1 MIELKHLKTLQT
13 LRDAGSLVAASARLH
28 LTQAALSHQINEIE
42 QRLGYKFFI
51 RKSQPIRFSEQGNIL
66 LALADAILPQVAQ
79 ALERCRY
86 PSARR
91 LTIAIECHSCIQWL
105 MPALNTFRQAQP
117 EISLELESGI
127 VFDLHP
133 VLQRGELDVLITS
146 DRLVTPQLSYTPL
159 FDFEVRLVLSPD
171 HPLSLQRQITPAD
184 LAEYALLTYPV
195 SKHRLDIWQH
205 FLLPAGVAPRI
216 KTVDNTAL
224 LIQMASAG
232 MGITALPHWA
242 VETFEK
248 QGLVVTRPLG
258 KGLWRRLY
266 GATREGEQYQPAIEH
281 FIETLKQHGFQ
292 RLRLIRPPQ

>member
-13 LRDAGSLVAASARLH
+13 LRDAGSLVAASTRLH
-28 LTQAALSHQINEIE
+28 LTQSALSHQINEIE
-42 QRLGYKFFI
+42 LRLGYKFFI

-66 LALADAILPQVAQ
+66 LALADAILPQVTQ

-266 GATREGEQYQPAIEH
+266 GATREGEQYQPVIEH
-281 FIETLKQHGFQ
+281 FIKTLKQHGFQ